1 MVLKLLIFFNNFSFD
16 LKTLKIEGNKEL
28 AESNTL
34 TDAEIMLKIAG
45 YDSKSLEQLYD
56 RYAPILYTLIKKIV
70 TDKETAEGIL
80 SDVFVMIWRHIDLFD
95 FKTNNVYTW
104 MIMLARNK
112 AIDEL
117 NRKVGK
123 VTEEYSIEYE
133 KEKIIPKLSPEIEP
147 VELDKVLEKKER
159 VEGALGSL
167 TDAQRYVMEL
177 SYFGGMN
184 EAEIAGKLNIPAM
197 TVKSKLQVAI
207 GNLMKKLSEGKK

>member
-1 MVLKLLIFFNNFSFD
+1 L
-16 LKTLKIEGNKEL
+16 TLKIEGNTEL
-28 AESNTL
+28 AESNSL

-56 RYAPILYTLIKKIV
+56 RYAPIMYTLIKKIV
-70 TDKETAEGIL
+70 TDKETAEEIL

-104 MIMLARNK
+104 VIMLARNK
-112 AIDEL
+112 AIDVL
-117 NRKVGK
+117 NRRGGK
-123 VTEEYSIEYE
+123 VTEEYTDEYE

-147 VELDKVLEKKER
+147 AELNEVLEQKEK

-184 EAEIAGKLNIPAM
+184 EAEIAGKLKIPAM

-207 GNLMKKLSEGKK
+207 GNLMKKLSEGK